1 MANEENSERR
11 IEVTFSNIY
20 LWMNIDVYLMLA
32 STRVCYKQNIN
43 VHLSK
48 EDQSLLKI
56 ETYYY
61 NYDVELFNFSTLKL
75 QIAIFLLRYLYN
87 KIIYNSREIFWTSN
101 TSIKFDWLISSNHLW
116 ILPLTF
122 ILFHLTHHGVIKSL
136 CIESG
141 HRNLREDI

>member
-1 MANEENSERR
+1 
-11 IEVTFSNIY
+11 
-20 LWMNIDVYLMLA
+20 MNIDVYLMLA

-87 KIIYNSREIFWTSN
+87 KIIYNSREIF
-101 TSIKFDWLISSNHLW
+101 
-116 ILPLTF
+116 
-122 ILFHLTHHGVIKSL
+122 
-136 CIESG
+136 
-141 HRNLREDI
+141 